1 MSRLCSI
8 VLTCYGSN
16 DWMSH
21 ACLQLELQNRF
32 DNKLKKLSDQVVD
45 KNLSVWVKT
54 VRQGFGCWR
63 IDLQDVEVLVHMAR
77 RRCMD
82 DKAAVRKAGLQL
94 LEALLMM
101 RARGAGG
108 ADVELPA
115 EQDIRALEAATADAL
130 VRPALL
136 CCI

>member
-1 MSRLCSI
+1 
-8 VLTCYGSN
+8 
-16 DWMSH
+16 
-21 ACLQLELQNRF
+21 
-32 DNKLKKLSDQVVD
+32 
-45 KNLSVWVKT
+45 
-54 VRQGFGCWR
+54 
-63 IDLQDVEVLVHMAR
+63 
-77 RRCMD
+77 MD

-130 VRPALL
+130 VRPASLPCFRLL
-136 CCI
+136 LRAVSCRLSDRTLFCVWCTCLWACAACHIAHDLAGEHSVSLHGGRAA

>member
-1 MSRLCSI
+1 MAATTGLCILACNDSLFKSKLPARFRL
-8 VLTCYGSN
+8 VA
-16 DWMSH
+16 H
-21 ACLQLELQNRF
+21 R
-32 DNKLKKLSDQVVD
+32 
-45 KNLSVWVKT
+45 
-54 VRQGFGCWR
+54 
-63 IDLQDVEVLVHMAR
+63 LQDVEVLVHMAR

-130 VRPALL
+130 VRPAWLP
-136 CCI
+136 CF